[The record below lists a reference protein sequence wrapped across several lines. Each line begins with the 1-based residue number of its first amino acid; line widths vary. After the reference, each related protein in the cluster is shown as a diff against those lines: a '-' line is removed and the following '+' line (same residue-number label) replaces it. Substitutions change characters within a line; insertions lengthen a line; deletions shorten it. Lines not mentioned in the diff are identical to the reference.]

1 MKVVVIGAYEPFEKK
16 KKKQLLELIAN
27 EWFQIVISIFAMGW
41 FENHYFQYEQSR
53 KMEIPG

>member
-1 MKVVVIGAYEPFEKK
+1 MNLLKR

-41 FENHYFQYEQSR
+41 SENHYFQYEQSR